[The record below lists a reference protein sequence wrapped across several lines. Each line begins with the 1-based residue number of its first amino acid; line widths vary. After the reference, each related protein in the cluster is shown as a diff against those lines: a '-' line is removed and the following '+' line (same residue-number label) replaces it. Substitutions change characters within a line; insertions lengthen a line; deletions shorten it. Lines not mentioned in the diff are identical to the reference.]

1 MTVFPQQYKL
11 NCSKMGHFAYDG
23 LTMKIASTLLDE
35 NNNCNDNNQNCGDV
49 LDSTFYRTR
58 FSVNVTWDGMTVS
71 SSLNSRSTTGDQ
83 TYECFLNAQA
93 NQYDKTRT
101 LTIKGNELIVHVHVH
116 MLP

>member
-1 MTVFPQQYKL
+1 MTI
-11 NCSKMGHFAYDG
+11 D
-23 LTMKIASTLLDE
+23 STLLDT
-35 NNNCNDNNQNCGDV
+35 NFNCNDYHQNCGDV
-49 LDSTFYRTR
+49 IDSTYYRVR

-83 TYECFLNAQA
+83 TYECFLDTKISG
-93 NQYDKTRT
+93 YDTTRT